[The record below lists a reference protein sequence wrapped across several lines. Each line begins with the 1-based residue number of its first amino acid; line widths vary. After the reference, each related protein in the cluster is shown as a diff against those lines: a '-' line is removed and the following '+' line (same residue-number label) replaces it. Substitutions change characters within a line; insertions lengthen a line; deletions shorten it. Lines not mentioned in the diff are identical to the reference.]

1 MRKVCLIFIIFL
13 FSSLV
18 WGQQV
23 ESEDTVKGQLLSGL
37 DQLEDLM
44 LDMSKSITSL
54 QGDVAVGQQ
63 VAKDMTSIREAQA
76 AYLNQLREQ
85 IEEMD
90 KLDKAKSQYI
100 VLMQSRQQTYRIALA
115 IGIPAGMVVGVAGGL
130 LLAHLFK

>member
-1 MRKVCLIFIIFL
+1 LRKVCLIFIIFL